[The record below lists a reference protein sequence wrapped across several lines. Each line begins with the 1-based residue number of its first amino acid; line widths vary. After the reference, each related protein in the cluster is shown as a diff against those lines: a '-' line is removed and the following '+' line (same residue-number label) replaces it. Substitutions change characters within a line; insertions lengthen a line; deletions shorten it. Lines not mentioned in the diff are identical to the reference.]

1 MTMILS
7 RGRLVLAA
15 VSLVLAG
22 CAGLPAAVE
31 RPANLPED
39 PQSPVVATD
48 AGGMQRLPGK
58 RETLYRPAQRLGQ
71 PCLHARAERSASLWR
86 MRLQAP
92 RTSARL
98 LRFSWWAADL
108 DERATVAQADSDDAV
123 ARVVLAFDGDLSRL
137 NARNR
142 MLFDL
147 AHTLTGEMPPY
158 ATLMYVWCNHR
169 APGSVIVGPRT
180 DRIRKMVVESGAGNL
195 KRWLDYE
202 RDVRADFIKAFGEAP
217 GALVGIAVM
226 TDTDNT
232 ASATRAWYGPVQL
245 ERIAAAAP

>member
-7 RGRLVLAA
+7 WGRLVLAA

-22 CAGLPAAVE
+22 CAGLPSAVE

-108 DERATVAQADSDDAV
+108 DERATVAQTDSDDAV

-158 ATLMYVWCNHR
+158 ATLMYVWDAQ
-169 APGSVIVGPRT
+169 APVGSVIVSSRS
-180 DRIRKMVVESGAGNL
+180 DRIRKIVVESGRGQLNGW
-195 KRWLDYE
+195 RHYE
-202 RDVRADFIKAFGEAP
+202 RDVRADFERAFGEPSGPLTSLAY
-217 GALVGIAVM
+217 M
-226 TDTDNT
+226 TDADNT
-232 ASATRAWYGPVQL
+232 QGRAEACYGPARL
-245 ERIAAAAP
+245 F